1 MSENLFETLQ
11 AVVVA
16 GGPDAA
22 FDQLATEMRQKL
34 RYHDLFDARLM
45 QARYRLGLPVISS
58 TTLDELPEATREK
71 LEEAYL
77 VACREVGGLL
87 LGQKKFREAW
97 MYLRPVGDKA
107 AVATALEAASP
118 EDDTLEEMIEVALH
132 EGVAP
137 VRGFQLVLENYGTC
151 NAITTFEGTIPN
163 QSRASQVAAAKM
175 LVNHLHK
182 ELLSNVR
189 AHIED
194 RSGPPAVT
202 ATLAELV
209 QANEWIFENDNY
221 HIDTSH
227 LSATVRFARLIDD
240 DPETLRKALDLTE
253 YGRRLSEQFRFAGD
267 EPFAEMYPS
276 HGLLFS
282 ASLGDQVDEALAYFR
297 EKAEKLNVDL
307 EGTAAIET
315 YLILLVRLGR
325 YSDALEAHAKFV
337 EPGMHLSPYAP
348 RLFELA
354 QKAGRFDR
362 FLEISRDRSD
372 VLSFAAGLVQ
382 GKAESGK

>member
-22 FDQLATEMRQKL
+22 FDQLATEMRQKH

-58 TTLDELPEATREK
+58 TTLDELPEGTREK
-71 LEEAYL
+71 LEDAYL

-87 LGQKKFREAW
+87 LGEKKYREAW
-97 MYLRPVGDKA
+97 MYLRPVGDKTMVA
-107 AVATALEAASP
+107 AALESAAP
-118 EDDTLEEMIEVALH
+118 EDDNLEEMIEVALH
-132 EGVAP
+132 EGVSP

-175 LVNHLHK
+175 LVNHLYK
-182 ELLSNVR
+182 ELLSNVK

-194 RSGPPAVT
+194 RSGPPKAD
-202 ATLAELV
+202 ATLADLV
-209 QANEWIFENDNY
+209 KANEWIFENDNY

-227 LSATVRFARLIDD
+227 LSATVRFARLIED
-240 DPETLRKALDLTE
+240 DPETLRKALGLTE
-253 YGRRLSEQFRFAGD
+253 YGRRLSEQFRFPGE
-267 EPFAEMYPS
+267 EPFVEMYPS
-276 HGLLFS
+276 HGLLF
-282 ASLGDQVDEALAYFR
+282 AATLGERVDEAAAYFR
-297 EKAEKLNVDL
+297 EKAEKVNADM
-307 EGTAAIET
+307 EGTASIET
-315 YLILLVRLGR
+315 YLILLGRLGR
-325 YSDALEAHAKFV
+325 FEEALEAHAKLV

-382 GKAESGK
+382 NKAESGN

>member
-16 GGPDAA
+16 GGPEAA
-22 FDQLATEMRQKL
+22 FEELATEMRQKH

-45 QARYRLGLPVISS
+45 QARHRLGLPVISS
-58 TTLDELPEATREK
+58 TTLDELPEGTREK
-71 LEEAYL
+71 LEDAYL

-87 LGQKKFREAW
+87 LAEKKFREAW
-97 MYLRPVGDKA
+97 MYLRPVGDKSMVA
-107 AVATALEAASP
+107 AALDSATP

-132 EGVAP
+132 EGVSP

-175 LVNHLHK
+175 LVNHLYN
-182 ELLSNVR
+182 ELLANVR
-189 AHIED
+189 SHIED
-194 RSGPPAVT
+194 RSGPPAD

-209 QANEWIFENDNY
+209 KANEWIFENDNY

-227 LSATVRFARLIDD
+227 LSATVRFARLIED
-240 DPETLRKALDLTE
+240 DPETLRKALGLTE

-276 HGLLFS
+276 HGLLF
-282 ASLGDQVDEALAYFR
+282 AATLGEQVDEALAYFR
-297 EKAEKLNVDL
+297 DKAETVNVDM

-315 YLILLVRLGR
+315 YLILLTRLGR
-325 YSDALEAHAKFV
+325 FEEALEAHAKLV
-337 EPGMHLSPYAP
+337 QPGMHLSPYAP

-354 QKAGRFDR
+354 QRAGKFDR

-382 GKAESGK
+382 AKR